1 MIGLYLP
8 VVASTREFVSF
19 AHLSSVSP
27 LHTPIVEENV
37 SSAWFGAAV
46 IPFSTSQW
54 LSIADIRHQDRVGG
68 IGHASGDLFS
78 EVFWLAP
85 GRVFIPAKKQ
95 YPT

>member
-1 MIGLYLP
+1 
-8 VVASTREFVSF
+8 
-19 AHLSSVSP
+19 
-27 LHTPIVEENV
+27 
-37 SSAWFGAAV
+37 V